1 MRKKILFFSLAALAA
16 FNFMS
21 CDDEEENNNGNT
33 TNNGGGATSS
43 NLSAEFVGASDCLK
57 NALEGI
63 DLEGTDNVDATRSSY
78 LDGQS
83 SISYKFDSA
92 NGELELILQDAELN
106 CAATPKMDIRFSGD
120 TIIFNPYNATPE
132 HLARCFCIF
141 NLTSKV
147 KGAESKVYYIRPEK
161 LTDAEDVQVLELS
174 QKNEGVVYFS
184 GVIYGN

>member
-21 CDDEEENNNGNT
+21 CDDEDENNNGST
-33 TNNGGGATSS
+33 TNNGGGATTS

-120 TIIFNPYNATPE
+120 TIIFNAYNANPE
-132 HLARCFCIF
+132 FAAKCLCTY

-161 LTDAEDVQVLELS
+161 LTDVEDIQVLELS
-174 QKNEGVVYFS
+174 QKSEGVVYFS
-184 GVIYGN
+184 NATSGY

>member
-1 MRKKILFFSLAALAA
+1 MRKKILFFGLAALAA
-16 FNFMS
+16 FNFLS
-21 CDDEEENNNGNT
+21 CDDEAENNNGDNT
-33 TNNGGGATSS
+33 TNNGGGTTTS

-57 NALEGI
+57 NALDDIE
-63 DLEGTDNVDATRSSY
+63 LKDATRATY
-78 LDGQS
+78 MDGQS

-92 NGELELILQDAELN
+92 NGELELILQDAVLN

-120 TIIFNPYNATPE
+120 TIIFNPYNSTPE

-161 LTDAEDVQVLELS
+161 LTDVEDVLVLELS

-184 GVIYGN
+184 DVINGD

>member
-1 MRKKILFFSLAALAA
+1 MKKTLLFCGLFAIAA

-21 CDDEEENNNGNT
+21 CDDEDENNNGST
-33 TNNGGGATSS
+33 TNNGGGTTTS

-57 NALEGI
+57 NALDGI
-63 DLEGTDNVDATRSSY
+63 DNEDATRTSF
-78 LDGQS
+78 LEAKS

-120 TIIFNPYNATPE
+120 TIIFNPYNSTPE

>member
-1 MRKKILFFSLAALAA
+1 MKKTLLFCSLFAIAA

-21 CDDEEENNNGNT
+21 CDDEDENNDNT
-33 TNNGGGATSS
+33 TNNGGGTTS

-57 NALEGI
+57 NAL
-63 DLEGTDNVDATRSSY
+63 DASDNDDATRASY
-78 LDGQS
+78 LDEKT
-83 SISYKFDSA
+83 SISYKFDSVK
-92 NGELELILQDAELN
+92 GELELNLQNAVLN

-120 TIIFNPYNATPE
+120 TIIFNPYNANPE
-132 HLARCFCIF
+132 EAAKCLCIY

-147 KGAESKVYYIRPEK
+147 KGAESKVYYIRPEQ

-184 GVIYGN
+184 NVIY

>member
-1 MRKKILFFSLAALAA
+1 MKKTLLFCGLFAIAAC
-16 FNFMS
+16 NFMS
-21 CDDEEENNNGNT
+21 CDDEDENNNNDNT
-33 TNNGGGATSS
+33 TNNGGGATS
-43 NLSAEFVGASDCLK
+43 NLSGEFVGASDCLK
-57 NALEGI
+57 NALDDIE
-63 DLEGTDNVDATRSSY
+63 LKDATRATY
-78 LDGQS
+78 MDGQS

-92 NGELELILQDAELN
+92 NGELELILQDAVLN

-120 TIIFNPYNATPE
+120 TIIFNPYNSTPE

-161 LTDAEDVQVLELS
+161 LTDVEDVQVLELS

>member
-1 MRKKILFFSLAALAA
+1 MKKTLLFCGLFAIAA

-21 CDDEEENNNGNT
+21 CDDEDEKNNGST
-33 TNNGGGATSS
+33 TNNGGGTTTS
-43 NLSAEFVGASDCLK
+43 NLSAEFVGASDCLN
-57 NALEGI
+57 NAMDGI
-63 DLEGTDNVDATRSSY
+63 DNEDATRTSF
-78 LDGQS
+78 LEAKS

-120 TIIFNPYNATPE
+120 TIIFNPYNSTPE